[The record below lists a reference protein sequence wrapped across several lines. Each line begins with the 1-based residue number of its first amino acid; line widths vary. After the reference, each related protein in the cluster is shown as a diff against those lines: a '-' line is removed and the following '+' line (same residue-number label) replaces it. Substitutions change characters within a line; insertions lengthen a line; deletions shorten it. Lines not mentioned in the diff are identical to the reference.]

1 YGKSLTGSDAQEM
14 EGLEGREF
22 DAETRE
28 LLGLDDIEEI
38 LGQIDQAAEMDVE
51 QLEEEAEAIKAG
63 DAGANIR
70 SAGEVIEEMDEEMP
84 EGADLETEQE

>member
-28 LLGLDDIEEI
+28 LLGLDDIES
-38 LGQIDQAAEMDVE
+38 A
-51 QLEEEAEAIKAG
+51 LEELDELEVGGTSGGVPTLEDETAVAEEDVVTEI
-63 DAGANIR
+63 DR
-70 SAGEVIEEMDEEMP
+70 S
-84 EGADLETEQE
+84 